1 MNVPGGKLR
10 GKEAG
15 RIIGDDLAFFFAS
28 DGLAVSARGPV

>member
-15 RIIGDDLAFFFAS
+15 RIIGDVSAFFFAS
-28 DGLAVSARGPV
+28 DGSAVSARGLV